1 MLVSAIVL
9 MAIMLTVGLASFA
22 FVDTGQKRSRES
34 RERESSLS
42 LAEAALY
49 AQGFALTR
57 NWPNPSKQLGG
68 DCSSGAAVTV
78 DDALLPRPRHA
89 RQGQLRQRRASRSS
103 TTPTRRERDLDDEGA
118 RQLRRAEGLLRPGA
132 RPTGR

>member
-1 MLVSAIVL
+1 MTSHARMPGREDGWVLVSAIVL

-49 AQGFALTR
+49 AQGFALTQELAE
-57 NWPNPSKQLGG
+57 PDQ
-68 DCSSGAAVTV
+68 AARRRLHLR
-78 DDALLPRPRHA
+78 APR
-89 RQGQLRQRRASRSS
+89 
-103 TTPTRRERDLDDEGA
+103 
-118 RQLRRAEGLLRPGA
+118 
-132 RPTGR
+132 